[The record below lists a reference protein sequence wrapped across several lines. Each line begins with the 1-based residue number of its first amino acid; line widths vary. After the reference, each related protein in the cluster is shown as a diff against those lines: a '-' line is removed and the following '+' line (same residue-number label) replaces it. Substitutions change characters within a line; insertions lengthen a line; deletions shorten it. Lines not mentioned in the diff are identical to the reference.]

1 MTKYDVVVIGSGLGG
16 LVSGFIL
23 SKEGL
28 NVCVLEQHSKIGGNL
43 QTFTRDGCIFDTGMH
58 YIGSMEEGQYLYK
71 YFKYFELTDKLR
83 LKQLDIEGY
92 DIITFDNDNTEYR
105 MAQGYENFIAQLL
118 TYFPEE
124 KSSLERYTSTIKAVV
139 KGFPLYDLAEVD
151 AFTIDVA
158 LLEQCAMSL
167 LNDVTDNER
176 MKNVLAGAFSL
187 YAGNPEST
195 PLYIHACTRD
205 SLINSSWRPIDG
217 SQQIADLLAEGIR
230 KYGGTVLTSSRVKEF
245 DISSEKADAVILE
258 NGEKIFADNFISN
271 AHPVST
277 LNMIGEGKI
286 KKIYRKRIIG
296 LENTWGVFSLYVI
309 LKKDSF
315 PYLNKN
321 YFHYN
326 ANGILGAIDNK
337 EHWPDNYYFYTPATS
352 NTDTYAE
359 SIVVLADMK
368 FEEVSQWLG
377 TKVNKRGESYESFK
391 KRKAEKLLDTLE
403 KRLPG
408 IREKAVKYYTS
419 TPLTFRDYT
428 GTVEGSAYGIMK
440 NCNDPLRS
448 IILPRTK
455 ISNLFFTGQN
465 INLHGIL
472 GVTASAV
479 ITCSE
484 IVGLKYLTKKISNG

>member
-1 MTKYDVVVIGSGLGG
+1 M
-16 LVSGFIL
+16 
-23 SKEGL
+23 
-28 NVCVLEQHSKIGGNL
+28 
-43 QTFTRDGCIFDTGMH
+43 
-58 YIGSMEEGQYLYK
+58 
-71 YFKYFELTDKLR
+71 
-83 LKQLDIEGY
+83 
-92 DIITFDNDNTEYR
+92 
-105 MAQGYENFIAQLL
+105 
-118 TYFPEE
+118 
-124 KSSLERYTSTIKAVV
+124 
-139 KGFPLYDLAEVD
+139 
-151 AFTIDVA
+151 
-158 LLEQCAMSL
+158 
-167 LNDVTDNER
+167 
-176 MKNVLAGAFSL
+176 
-187 YAGNPEST
+187 
-195 PLYIHACTRD
+195 
-205 SLINSSWRPIDG
+205 
-217 SQQIADLLAEGIR
+217 
-230 KYGGTVLTSSRVKEF
+230 
-245 DISSEKADAVILE
+245 ILE
-258 NGEKIFADNFISN
+258 NGEKVFADYFISN

-286 KKIYRKRIIG
+286 KKIYRNRIIG
-296 LENTWGVFSLYVI
+296 LKNSWGVFSLYVI

-326 ANGILGAIDNK
+326 ANGILAAINDE
-337 EHWPDNYYFYTPATS
+337 EHWPESYYFYTPATS

-377 TKVNKRGESYESFK
+377 TKVNKRGKDYESFK

-403 KRLPG
+403 ERLPG

-428 GTVEGSAYGIMK
+428 GTEGGAAYGIMK